1 MPYAVLHSIA
11 RDVQSDRCCR
21 AERANGGIAAVLIST
36 SSTTIKSFGFLC
48 ALRERSRRPPRS
60 KPLFSPSLAKIPNA
74 EAAENPAEFAKKK
87 PSDDP
92 VHPCQHQPLEPTNE
106 IFATIY

>member
-1 MPYAVLHSIA
+1 
-11 RDVQSDRCCR
+11 
-21 AERANGGIAAVLIST
+21 
-36 SSTTIKSFGFLC
+36 
-48 ALRERSRRPPRS
+48 
-60 KPLFSPSLAKIPNA
+60 LAKIPNA